1 MKTET
6 NDTVEVT
13 TPVSNL
19 AQNME
24 STNTVSIHLHK
35 LILEDESGVA
45 THLGSYR
52 ICYKP
57 RGGFTAS
64 DLSQFLHEQEVS
76 LSQQLAE
83 VIDGEINHS
92 LALDI
97 SLREPIGD
105 DRRIEPMGLKE
116 TSDIQCSICIE
127 DFSDSHENII
137 WMPQCK
143 HVFHQDCLFEWLSRQ
158 NSCPLCRSTVPM
170 EDQKNRESK
179 NGLFIN

>member
-97 SLREPIGD
+97 SLREPVFVTVNISFIQ
-105 DRRIEPMGLKE
+105 DRRRP
-116 TSDIQCSICIE
+116 T
-127 DFSDSHENII
+127 
-137 WMPQCK
+137 
-143 HVFHQDCLFEWLSRQ
+143 
-158 NSCPLCRSTVPM
+158 
-170 EDQKNRESK
+170 NRTDGSERNK
-179 NGLFIN
+179 